1 MLDFERE
8 RERKRVFVLYLDLY
22 SFRSIIRPIN
32 NNKKRVEKNEIY
44 IYTMMFRLKKKKHE
58 L

>member
-8 RERKRVFVLYLDLY
+8 RIVLYLDLDLY

-32 NNKKRVEKNEIY
+32 NNKKP
-44 IYTMMFRLKKKKHE
+44 
-58 L
+58 